1 MMEWGLFLETLRHQ
15 QSYFVLLLKLQTK
28 WNYLS
33 NWKISF
39 KNWRV
44 RGVISGNFD
53 ASTVPI
59 FSALSCLVEVSSTYV
74 VKSYFTTNG
83 TFLILDIIT
92 STYLVLGNRYPDSMR
107 AIISVWFLCNK
118 IWWETK
124 FILRCKQY
132 LFVNKN
138 DLLCV
143 FFMFVTFCS

>member
-1 MMEWGLFLETLRHQ
+1 MRISVKKWWNERLFLETLRHQ

-107 AIISVWFLCNK
+107 AIISVWFLCSK
-118 IWWETK
+118 IWW
-124 FILRCKQY
+124 
-132 LFVNKN
+132 
-138 DLLCV
+138 
-143 FFMFVTFCS
+143 